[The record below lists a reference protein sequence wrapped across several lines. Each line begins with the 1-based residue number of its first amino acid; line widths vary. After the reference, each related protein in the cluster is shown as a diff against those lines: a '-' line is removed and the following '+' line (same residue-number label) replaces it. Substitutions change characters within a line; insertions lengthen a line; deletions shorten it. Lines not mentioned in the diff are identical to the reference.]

1 MNGILIH
8 KIGELGNAFAF
19 FPPDESGN
27 WKEANINAERYLS
40 EHPKEDLQASVVS
53 ITPPK
58 ENTDE

>member
-8 KIGELGNAFAF
+8 KIGKLGEGYAF
-19 FPPDESGN
+19 FPLS
-27 WKEANINAERYLS
+27 KEDAEEKANTYLQ
-40 EHPKEDLQASVVS
+40 EHALDDLQASVVS